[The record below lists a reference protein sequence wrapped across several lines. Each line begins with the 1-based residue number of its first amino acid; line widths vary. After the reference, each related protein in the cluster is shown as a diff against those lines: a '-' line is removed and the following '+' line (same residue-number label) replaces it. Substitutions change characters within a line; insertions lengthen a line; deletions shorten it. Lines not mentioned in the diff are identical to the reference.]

1 LPKRS
6 GKYMKKGYSRF
17 LKLIHFVGDISL
29 LNFAFITAYV
39 AADISKKLPKFD
51 DHYIFLY
58 IVFNLVWLLIILM
71 LNIYNIQRASTI
83 ESIIWNLFRSIF
95 LHALIVFTFIAAING
110 YYYSRNHLLLTYLIF
125 GGSVFLWRIAFAIS
139 LYHYRKK
146 GANFRNVVIVGA
158 GATGNEMYN
167 YFLSDPAHGYRFMG
181 FFDDRPEKC
190 VHKNKV
196 IGNIDFL
203 STYIKKNKVDEVYC
217 ALPLHD
223 GKVIKELVNLADNN
237 FIRFKIVPDFRGF
250 LNKKVNIDFYDM
262 MPVLTIRQEP
272 LESILNRAIKRT
284 FDIFF
289 SLFLIVFVF
298 TWLFPLFIII
308 IKTSSPGPA
317 FFVQKRSGRR
327 NEVFFC
333 YKFRS
338 MNIND
343 EADSVQATLND
354 KRITK
359 IGRFLRKTNLD
370 ELPQF
375 FNVFKGQMS
384 VVGPRPHML
393 KHTEEYSK
401 VIDKFMVRHLVKPG
415 ITGWAQVSGYRG
427 ATQDLRKMLK
437 RIRYDVWY
445 IENWSLLLDIRIIF
459 MTVVNMIKG
468 DKNAV

>member
-1 LPKRS
+1 
-6 GKYMKKGYSRF
+6 MKKGYSRF
-17 LKLIHFVGDISL
+17 LKLIIFLGDISL
-29 LNFAFITAYV
+29 LNIAFIIAYIV
-39 AADISKKLPKFD
+39 ADISRKLPDFD

-58 IVFNLVWLLIILM
+58 IVFNLVWLLITLG
-71 LNIYNIQRASTI
+71 LDLYNVQRTNSI
-83 ESIIWNLFRSIF
+83 ESILWNVIKSVF
-95 LHALIVFTFIAAING
+95 LHAMIIFTFIASIKG
-110 YYYSRNHLLLTYLIF
+110 YYYSRNQLMITYLVF
-125 GGSVFLWRIAFAIS
+125 GGSVFLWRIAFALS

-146 GANFRNVVIVGA
+146 GSNFRNVVIVGA
-158 GATGNEMYN
+158 GATGNEMYE
-167 YFLSDPAHGYRFMG
+167 YFLSDPAHGYRFIG

-190 VHKNKV
+190 VHKDRV
-196 IGNIDFL
+196 VGTIEFL
-203 STYIKKNKVDEVYC
+203 STFIKENKVDEIYC
-217 ALPLHD
+217 ALPLQA

-262 MPVLTIRQEP
+262 VPVLTIRQEP
-272 LESILNRAIKRT
+272 LESIFNRAIKRA
-284 FDIFF
+284 FDIVF
-289 SLFLIVFVF
+289 SIFLILFVF

-308 IKTSSPGPA
+308 IKISSPGPA

-327 NEVFFC
+327 NEVFSC

-338 MNIND
+338 MNVNGD
-343 EADSVQATLND
+343 ADIIQATLND
-354 KRITK
+354 ERITK

-375 FNVFKGQMS
+375 LNVLKGQMS

-401 VIDKFMVRHLVKPG
+401 VVDKFMVRHLVKPG

-459 MTVVNMIKG
+459 LTVVNMIKG